1 MSKLIFQFLLAGTAL
16 SWCGQAS
23 AQTAVERNLPPVPK
37 APAPQAE
44 IQDALPADAD
54 STPIG
59 PALRAVVLLNQGEAL
74 RDTASLPDGVFISD
88 VPSVD
93 RASATAALRK
103 FLGQPLSRQLIARI
117 QAEIARQSR
126 AQGRPFVSLSAPEQE
141 ITTGVLQLRVTEF
154 RIGSVEVTGLS
165 PRSAAA
171 VKRRIRAQIDGP
183 VNSRDLS
190 EDIEWLNR
198 DPFTPVAAQFAPSAK
213 PGKTDLTLI
222 SRPPAPVRAY
232 AGWSN
237 TGAESTGLDRFF
249 VGMLF
254 KLPGLPGAYA
264 SYQFTGSDDAWWRNS
279 EFIPRQPRYRAQGG
293 RVYIPTLPREN
304 VELTFSDALTNQ
316 VINKDFSVRQ
326 RTTEAAI
333 AYRSALSNLGLPS
346 GSGDVVVGV
355 ETKHQH
361 RVVLFG
367 KQVALDAT
375 ADLVQILLG
384 WSMAWQGAN
393 GSLSTTANLHVSPG
407 NPGSR
412 ASNRLAAFTNNRTP
426 DDRYGYATI
435 DVSGLQRLPLGLA
448 YVGQLSVQYAGSA
461 LPLPAQLG
469 LGGEGLVRGYTPDE
483 GAFDRGAV
491 FRNELRLPAMSFP
504 SSMGTLSPYLFFD
517 MGRGV
522 DNFTHRGATIAS
534 SGVGGDYRL
543 GDRLSLG
550 LNSAWAI
557 RDGARTQAGEWRA
570 QIRTTV
576 NF

>member
-1 MSKLIFQFLLAGTAL
+1 M
-16 SWCGQAS
+16 
-23 AQTAVERNLPPVPK
+23 VE
-37 APAPQAE
+37 
-44 IQDALPADAD
+44 
-54 STPIG
+54 
-59 PALRAVVLLNQGEAL
+59 
-74 RDTASLPDGVFISD
+74 
-88 VPSVD
+88 
-93 RASATAALRK
+93 
-103 FLGQPLSRQLIARI
+103 
-117 QAEIARQSR
+117 
-126 AQGRPFVSLSAPEQE
+126 
-141 ITTGVLQLRVTEF
+141 
-154 RIGSVEVTGLS
+154 
-165 PRSAAA
+165 PRSLHAG
-171 VKRRIRAQIDGP
+171 RG
-183 VNSRDLS
+183 
-190 EDIEWLNR
+190 
-198 DPFTPVAAQFAPSAK
+198 
-213 PGKTDLTLI
+213 
-222 SRPPAPVRAY
+222 PVRAQRE
-232 AGWSN
+232 AGQDR
-237 TGAESTGLDRFF
+237 STGLDRFF

-254 KLPGLPGAYA
+254 NLPGLPGAYA

-491 FRNELRLPAMSFP
+491 FRNELRLPAVSFP

-543 GDRLSLG
+543 GDRLSL
-550 LNSAWAI
+550 AI